1 LGKIN
6 SEILREELIMIK
18 NATFTSVWDGGYE
31 VTTNC
36 KVNMETR
43 EVFDIEVN
51 NDDNI
56 ERLNNLDYE
65 YITIDRE
72 EFDVLNKDLND
83 VGVTDF
89 WYE

>member
-1 LGKIN
+1 M
-6 SEILREELIMIK
+6 MIK
-18 NATFTSVWDGGYE
+18 NAKFTSVWDGGYE

-36 KVNMETR
+36 KVDMETR

-51 NDDNI
+51 DNADDI
-56 ERLNNLDYE
+56 EGLNNLDYE
-65 YITIDRE
+65 YITIDGE
-72 EFDVLNKDLND
+72 EFDVINKDLND

>member
-1 LGKIN
+1 
-6 SEILREELIMIK
+6 MIK

-31 VTTNC
+31 VTTDC

-43 EVFDIEVN
+43 EVFDIEIN

-56 ERLNNLDYE
+56 EGLNNLDYE
-65 YITIDRE
+65 YITINGE